1 MPFLVPQLKKRGRLE
16 EINLTIAIVGSRKLN
31 DENDGT
37 QGWGLLKPNLTIYG
51 FDADPST
58 CQQMNEELEQQK
70 IDWTEKHIPLALG
83 NQIGTSTLYVTKFP
97 ACSSLYKPSQSYI
110 NRYGGNSELIQLV
123 STETIEMTTLD
134 EFCQSEKIT
143 GIDFIQIDTQGAELQ
158 VLEGAL
164 NILKQSTLAL
174 KVEVEFTKI
183 YENQPLFSDVDLCL
197 RNQGFT
203 FFDFGKLNR
212 DYRRRG
218 PLISQPHSGQ
228 LIWTDAFYFRDL
240 IDESND
246 INCED
251 FPKKLLKLACI
262 ADILNFL
269 DYALEILEYLTWK
282 YGEQEKYNFADFI
295 VEILS
300 QSPDLVQQGLGSLVI
315 LERIKPLI
323 KNPSYQQVISQS
335 TADLPFNL
343 RRINLVTFPD
353 WNQPETI
360 INSELGNLIKAIAIH
375 PNREQITL
383 LIDHSNFSDEH
394 ADLVLSSVMMNL
406 LIEEELELDDCIE
419 IRLMGQLN
427 LSQWSALRAQ
437 LQGRIQLQ
445 AETQATI
452 RQVQAD
458 QLPTYSIEALQ
469 DLLT

>member
-1 MPFLVPQLKKRGRLE
+1 MAFLVPQLKKNGRLE
-16 EINLTIAIVGSRKLN
+16 QINFTIAIVGSRKLN

-83 NQIGTSTLYVTKFP
+83 NKIGSSTLYVTKFP
-97 ACSSLYKPSQSYI
+97 ACSSLYQPSQSYI
-110 NRYGGNSELIQLV
+110 DRYVGNSELIQLV

-143 GIDFIQIDTQGAELQ
+143 EIDFIQIDTQGAELQ
-158 VLEGAL
+158 VIEGAF

-174 KVEVEFTKI
+174 KVEVEFTEI
-183 YENQPLFSDVDLCL
+183 YKNQPLFSDVDLCL

-203 FFDFGKLNR
+203 LFDFGKFNR

-240 IDESND
+240 IDESNEVQFD
-246 INCED
+246 EL
-251 FPKKLLKLACI
+251 PQKLLKLACI

-269 DYALEILEYLTWK
+269 DYALEILEYLTCK
-282 YGEQEKYNFADFI
+282 YGEQEEYNFADFI

-300 QSPDLVQQGLGSLVI
+300 QSPDLVRQGLGSLAI
-315 LERIKPLI
+315 LERIKPFI
-323 KNPSYQQVISQS
+323 KNLSNQQAVSQS
-335 TADLPFNL
+335 TEDLPFNL
-343 RRINLVTFPD
+343 RRINLVVFPD
-353 WNQPETI
+353 WNQPEDI
-360 INSELGNLIKAIAIH
+360 LYPELINGIKAIATH
-375 PNREQITL
+375 PNRDQITL
-383 LIDHSNFSDEH
+383 LIDNSNLSDEE
-394 ADLVLSSVMMNL
+394 ANLALSSVMMNL
-406 LIEEELELDDCIE
+406 LMEEELELDDSVE
-419 IRLMGQLN
+419 IRLMGELN
-427 LSQWSALRAQ
+427 LSQWSALRTQ

-445 AETQATI
+445 AENQATI
-452 RQVQAD
+452 QQVQAD
-458 QLPTYSIEALQ
+458 QLPIYSIETLQ

>member
-1 MPFLVPQLKKRGRLE
+1 MPFLVPQLKQSGRLE
-16 EINLTIAIVGSRKLN
+16 QINFTIAIVGSRKLN

-83 NQIGTSTLYVTKFP
+83 NQLGTSTLYVTKFS
-97 ACSSLYKPSQSYI
+97 ACSSLYQPSQSYI
-110 NRYGGNSELIQLV
+110 DRYGGNSELIQLV

-143 GIDFIQIDTQGAELQ
+143 EIDFIQIDTQGAELQ
-158 VLEGAL
+158 VIEGAL

-174 KVEVEFTKI
+174 KVEVEFTEI
-183 YENQPLFSDVDLCL
+183 YKNQPLFSEVDLCL

-218 PLISQPHSGQ
+218 PLISKTHSGQ

-240 IDESND
+240 IDESNEIKFD
-246 INCED
+246 EL
-251 FPKKLLKLACI
+251 PQKLLKLACI
-262 ADILNFL
+262 ADILDFP

-282 YGEQEKYNFADFI
+282 YGEQEEYNFADFI
-295 VEILS
+295 VKILS
-300 QSPDLVQQGLGSLVI
+300 QSQDLVQQGLGSLAI
-315 LERIKPLI
+315 LERIKPFI
-323 KNPSYQQVISQS
+323 KNPSNRQAVSQS

-343 RRINLVTFPD
+343 RKINLVTFPD
-353 WNQPETI
+353 WNQPETV
-360 INSELGNLIKAIAIH
+360 INLELGNLIKAIATH
-375 PNREQITL
+375 PNRDQITL
-383 LIDHSNFSDEH
+383 LIDNSNFSDDN

-406 LIEEELELDDCIE
+406 LMEEELELDDCIE
-419 IRLMGQLN
+419 IRLIGQLN

-437 LQGRIQLQ
+437 LQGRIPLQ
-445 AETQATI
+445 AENQATI
-452 RQVQAD
+452 QQVQAE
-458 QLPTYSIEALQ
+458 QLPTYLIEALQ